1 MFKYVKSINMNNLRL
16 LAVIVFVGMIS
27 VMSCKKSD
35 STPPYVRL
43 NGPADTIVIL
53 NIKFI
58 DPKAFAKDD
67 TDGEIDVS
75 IINPPNTDS
84 VGTYKVTYQATD
96 AAGNQNSVFRM
107 VHVVNQASVYQGNYK
122 ASQPCAGADSVFSI
136 IYTPSNSQN
145 NAFYINRVDKYKN
158 VRLKIEI
165 QSTSTL
171 NIPFQRILVNTTDT
185 VTITGGSGTIFTG
198 GFDLNYQG
206 VDFDSTGGHYYSCSG
221 KYRK

>member
-75 IINPPNTDS
+75 II
-84 VGTYKVTYQATD
+84 
-96 AAGNQNSVFRM
+96 
-107 VHVVNQASVYQGNYK
+107 NQASVYQGNYK